1 MQDINYRYIELAK
14 QNGFNPVL
22 LKEIVQ
28 LRNKG
33 YTNVE
38 IAENLGVS
46 RNTVT
51 KYLKKLRNTDNQE
64 FLELLM
70 LIVALIGGAV
80 LIAKLFKNDGR

>member
-1 MQDINYRYIELAK
+1 MQDINYRYVELAK

-28 LRNKG
+28 LRNRG
-33 YTNVE
+33 YTNIE
-38 IAENLGVS
+38 ISENLGVS

-51 KYLKKLRNTDNQE
+51 KYLKKLRNTDDHE

-80 LIAKLFKNDGR
+80 LLAKLFKK